1 MQNQTAITFIYH
13 SFRTMEKIEQHDL
26 EIGQYILTILKSRL
40 DIVASWGLDPK
51 TLRSIKYGI
60 QFHVQ
65 GFKQTGL
72 VTVTLNEGADFFEVS
87 LISESGETA
96 DTRESI
102 FLDELISTIDELV
115 ENVENYEK
123 RVSEEY
129 PFLTQPDNPEKV
141 RPIEIVIL

>member
-1 MQNQTAITFIYH
+1 
-13 SFRTMEKIEQHDL
+13 MEKHDIET
-26 EIGQYILTILKSRL
+26 GKYIFSVLKTRP
-40 DIVASWGLDPK
+40 DIVLSWGLDPE
-51 TLRSIKYGI
+51 SIKPIERGI

-65 GFKQTGL
+65 GFKHTGL
-72 VTVTLNEGADFFEVS
+72 VTVTLNEGADLFEVS

-96 DTRESI
+96 NTRESI

-141 RPIEIVIL
+141 RPMEIVIL